1 MMLQFLQI
9 HYGVELLCVGAV
21 KKKQKKHLKWKAGVK
36 LLICHKLLFSHRNN
50 DDAPAELYKHNGQWY
65 FWSCWCDKKYCLC
78 VKNSIGG

>member
-21 KKKQKKHLKWKAGVK
+21 KKKKTHLKWKAGVK

-65 FWSCWCDKKYCLC
+65 SGLAGVIKNNCLC